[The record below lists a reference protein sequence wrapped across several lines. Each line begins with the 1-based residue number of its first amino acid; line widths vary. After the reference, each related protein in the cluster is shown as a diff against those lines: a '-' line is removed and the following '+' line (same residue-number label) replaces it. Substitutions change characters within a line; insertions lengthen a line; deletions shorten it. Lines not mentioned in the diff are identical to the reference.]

1 MQRQSL
7 TNADGEVRE
16 LAAEDFALARPIAEA
31 LPEDLAKM
39 LFSYEKQL
47 EEKGTMQKRNTGKTP
62 KQLVTIRLSADV
74 VEKFRA
80 GGKGWQTRIN
90 EVLRQYVAQLK

>member
-31 LPEDLAKM
+31 LPEDLAQV
-39 LFSYEKQL
+39 LFSHQNNWK
-47 EEKGTMQKRNTGKTP
+47 KR
-62 KQLVTIRLSADV
+62 A
-74 VEKFRA
+74 
-80 GGKGWQTRIN
+80 
-90 EVLRQYVAQLK
+90 

>member
-31 LPEDLAKM
+31 LSEDLAQV
-39 LFSYEKQL
+39 LFSHQKQL
-47 EEKGTMQKRNTGKTP
+47 EEKGVMQKRNTGKTP

-90 EVLRQYVAQLK
+90 EVLRQYIAQLK